1 MNKYEKWY
9 EQIVQRAK
17 NRVLNGYY
25 ERHHIL
31 PRSLG
36 GLDISENIVCLTARE
51 HFICHWLLTKF
62 TVGEER
68 DKMLYALRMMRANKS
83 GQRYTSKITARVYE
97 KLKTEYSEI
106 QRQRILGENNPMYG
120 KKFYR
125 SEEGRIKQSQMVSG
139 DNNGAKKPQ
148 SRKKISK
155 SKKGVKRDPFNPE
168 WLEKLAESNRG
179 ENNGMYGK
187 NHTDDSKSK
196 MRAKAFGR
204 KQSEETI
211 RKKADA
217 VRGSK
222 RQKKLCPHC
231 NQMISVNTFPRWHGD
246 NCKHKHIS

>member
-68 DKMLYALRMMRANKS
+68 DKVLYALRMMRANKS

-106 QRQRILGENNPMYG
+106 QSQRILGENNPMYG

-148 SRKKISK
+148 SRKKISE
-155 SKKGVKRDPFNPE
+155 SKKGIKRKPFSKE
-168 WLEKLAESNRG
+168 WKQKMSEAHKG
-179 ENNGMYGK
+179 EK
-187 NHTDDSKSK
+187 NHRYGVEVSEET
-196 MRAKAFGR
+196 RAKISAKMKGR
-204 KQSEETI
+204 KQSDEE
-211 RKKADA
+211 KARRSA
-217 VRGSK
+217 SNLGK
-222 RQKKLCPHC
+222 TKPKKLCPHC